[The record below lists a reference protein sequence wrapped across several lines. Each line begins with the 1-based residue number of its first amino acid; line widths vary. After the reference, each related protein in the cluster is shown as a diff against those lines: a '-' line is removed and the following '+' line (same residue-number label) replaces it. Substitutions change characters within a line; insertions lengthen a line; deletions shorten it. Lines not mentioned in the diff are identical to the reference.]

1 METDAEIKGKAY
13 VHWKAWHEAYPG
25 MVDQGYLDALTLETC
40 EEKACRWRDNLLVGK
55 TDDRVRGILSGEEA
69 GIRFREFPRSLA
81 CRNQCF
87 EFLHFSGNDVFD
99 RNAAPTE
106 ARSPGSDYGSCRS
119 HKAKGSFLP
128 LQNRTRNSLDPVP
141 CEMRRQGL
149 VQNTSTGSKSV
160 ASEISWLSICCY
172 NGLWSAWL
180 MCRLSFLYPF
190 CHIPAFFVLFRPC
203 SRK

>member
-1 METDAEIKGKAY
+1 MSNT
-13 VHWKAWHEAYPG
+13 
-25 MVDQGYLDALTLETC
+25 YLGVISMKPDELVYFCNPFKSDFCSLNSDTRRAITLQ
-40 EEKACRWRDNLLVGK
+40 KPVLWPLRINR
-55 TDDRVRGILSGEEA
+55 EEA

-87 EFLHFSGNDVFD
+87 EFLRFSGNDVFD
-99 RNAAPTE
+99 RTTE
-106 ARSPGSDYGSCRS
+106 ARSPGSDYGSCRP

-141 CEMRRQGL
+141 CEMRREGL

-160 ASEISWLSICCY
+160 ASEIRWLSICCY

-190 CHIPAFFVLFRPC
+190 CQIPAFFVLFRPC
-203 SRK
+203 SRKW